1 MPSLSL
7 ANIAIAFV
15 LLSVVQTEQVF
26 ATQVFSIEGNDVP
39 VLTTGNSPTTD
50 ISIQRMAFDMAHAD
64 CDKLLALPAETK
76 RIFLLSALFLQR
88 EGSLRKIVG
97 PDCAF
102 LGDTKKIAAIDDES
116 LTIGE
121 SREVLYLLPDYNVLL
136 VSHEEEN
143 TIAYGL
149 FMDEDTKDEPLQYFL
164 RNRSSAEQSA
174 ALARTFHET
183 VGTIEPPIYEPT
195 SSARTT
201 VLTQQTSSQ
210 QAVAPGQTRSV
221 QVNPPTQPQSRSG
234 TTTSTRSNTTSASTY
249 SLYQEPSDT
258 PPKPDATTPS
268 SAEIQYVGN
277 PTDTLPSVQPIGP
290 QPQPENIR
298 DGGNTGYWIMMILFA
313 FVLVGVSIV
322 VIKTRVS
329 KKQGY
334 IDT

>member
-50 ISIQRMAFDMAHAD
+50 ISIQRMAFDMTHAD

-121 SREVLYLLPDYNVLL
+121 SREVLYLLPDYNVLF
-136 VSHEEEN
+136 VSNEKEN

-149 FMDEDTKDEPLQYFL
+149 FMDEDTKDDPLQFFL
-164 RNRSSAEQSA
+164 KNRSSAEQSA
-174 ALARTFHET
+174 ALARTFYET

-221 QVNPPTQPQSRSG
+221 QANPPTQSQSTSSTNTSAQG
-234 TTTSTRSNTTSASTY
+234 PTTSSFAFSRQTSEE
-249 SLYQEPSDT
+249 LMDFDT
-258 PPKPDATTPS
+258 PTPLS
-268 SAEIQYVGN
+268 EEPLYVGN
-277 PTDTLPSVQPIGP
+277 PTDSLPTVQPIGP
-290 QPQPENIR
+290 QPQPENTQG
-298 DGGNTGYWIMMILFA
+298 GGNTGYWVMMILFA
-313 FVLVGVSIV
+313 LVLVGVSIAI
-322 VIKTRVS
+322 IKTRVS
-329 KKQGY
+329 KEQGY